1 MLSCNVLNQAKE
13 NHDMGSQNKKDSFIV
28 QAGILAA
35 AGIISRIIGLLYRS
49 PLERIIG
56 DEGNGYYGTAF
67 NFYTIIL
74 LVSSYSIP
82 TAISKVISGRL
93 ALKEYKNAHRIFHCA
108 LIYVV
113 VVGGLASVFAFFGAK
128 FLVRQNAVVVLQVFA
143 PTIFF
148 SGILGV
154 LRGYFQAH
162 KSMVQT
168 SVSQI
173 VEQLLNAVV
182 SIMAA
187 YFLMQTVRD
196 QTETIQAVY
205 GAMGSALG
213 TGISV
218 IVSLL
223 FMYWMYSLNRGMFK
237 KRIEYDRTRKQLSY
251 SHIFKIILMMVTPV
265 ILSTFIYNCT
275 TSLNQKIFETIY
287 ATIKQVSDK
296 DIATMYGV
304 FSGKAVVLSNIP
316 IAIASAMSVAMIPT
330 VSGAYETG
338 DIRGTNRKIGDAIH
352 VTMLISIPSAVGLF
366 VLAKPVINFLFITKE
381 TADLAARLL
390 QCICITIIFYALST
404 LTNGVLQGIGKVN
417 IPVKNAAI
425 AVIVQ
430 TVIIIPLLYFT
441 NLGLYA
447 LCIAMIVY
455 SLMMCILNGVAV
467 KRILGYR
474 QKIIRTFIMPFIS
487 SIMMGGVVLFTY
499 YGLYQ
504 LVKSNTICLFVS
516 VLIGA
521 IIYFIIS
528 VLLGV
533 ISENDLRKFPK
544 GTLLIKAAK
553 KLHIL

>member
-1 MLSCNVLNQAKE
+1 
-13 NHDMGSQNKKDSFIV
+13 MGSQNRKDSFIV

-56 DEGNGYYGTAF
+56 DEGNGYYGAAY
-67 NFYTIIL
+67 NFYLIIL

-93 ALKEYKNAHRIFHCA
+93 ALKEYKNAHRIFQCA

-113 VVGGLASVFAFFGAK
+113 IVGGAASLFAFFGAK
-128 FLVRQNAVVVLQVFA
+128 FLVRQNTVVVLQVFA

-162 KSMVQT
+162 KSMLQT

-173 VEQLLNAVV
+173 VEQILNAVV
-182 SIMAA
+182 SILAA
-187 YFLMQTVRD
+187 YLLMQTVRD
-196 QTETIQAVY
+196 QSETIQAVY

-218 IVSLL
+218 IISLL
-223 FMYWMYSLNRGMFK
+223 FMYWMYRLNRDMFK
-237 KRIEYDRTRKQLSY
+237 KRIKYDNSRKQLSY
-251 SHIFKIILMMVTPV
+251 SKIFKIILLMVTPI

-287 ATIKQVSDK
+287 ATIKHVSDK

-316 IAIASAMSVAMIPT
+316 IAIATAMSAAMIPT
-330 VSGAYETG
+330 VSGTYETG
-338 DIRGTNRKIGDAIH
+338 NIRGTNQKIGEAIH

-366 VLAKPVINFLFITKE
+366 VLAKPIINCLFNAKD

-390 QCICITIIFYALST
+390 QCICITVIFYGLST

-417 IPVKNAAI
+417 VPVTNAAI
-425 AVIVQ
+425 AVIIQ
-430 TVIIIPLLYFT
+430 TVVIVPVLYFT
-441 NLGLYA
+441 ELGLYA
-447 LCIAMIVY
+447 LCIAMVVY
-455 SLMMCILNGVAV
+455 SLSMCILNGIAV
-467 KRILGYR
+467 RRILGYR
-474 QKIIRTFIMPFIS
+474 QKILRTFILPLIS
-487 SIMMGGVVLFTY
+487 SLIMGGFVSLTY
-499 YGLYQ
+499 FGLYQ
-504 LVKSNTICLFVS
+504 LIKSNTICLFASIFVGGI
-516 VLIGA
+516 V
-521 IIYFIIS
+521 YFITSI
-528 VLLGV
+528 LLGV

-544 GTLLIKAAK
+544 GNVLVRGVK
-553 KLHIL
+553 KLGIMS